1 MALPRLQLFEFN
13 DAKWAPAA
21 LRETLT
27 EALSRAIRWGKLNEG
42 LVEPLARCLEKAG
55 TSKVLDLCAGA
66 GGPAIVLSEAMA
78 ARGHAVHF
86 LMSDLYPSIPHWEAA
101 CREHPE
107 RLGFVRE
114 SVDATALPPGLVE
127 GRVPVI
133 INAQHH
139 FPPPLAR
146 SVLRGA
152 CEHAPAIFIG
162 ETLTRNPLSFAAMG
176 AAGLAGLYSTPFL
189 AKDKRLAKTAL
200 TWLSPIALAASVW
213 DGTVSSMRTYLPEE
227 LHEMV
232 ADLAGW
238 TWSWG
243 EFAHSGG
250 LGVGNWFSGQR
261 AK

>member
-1 MALPRLQLFEFN
+1 MAIPRLQLFEFN
-13 DAKWAPAA
+13 DASWAPAV

-42 LVEPLARCLEKAG
+42 LVAPLARCLEQAG

-78 ARGHAVHF
+78 ARGHDVHF

-101 CREHPE
+101 CRAHPE
-107 RLGFVRE
+107 RLGFVPQ
-114 SVDATALPPGLVE
+114 SVDATAIPAGLAE

-133 INAQHH
+133 INALHH

-146 SVLRGA
+146 RVLHGA
-152 CEHAPAIFIG
+152 CAHAPAVFIG
-162 ETLTRNPLSFAAMG
+162 ETLSRNPLSFAAMG

-189 AKDKRLAKTAL
+189 AKNHRLAKTAL
-200 TWLSPIALAASVW
+200 TWLSPLALAASVW
-213 DGTVSSMRTYLPEE
+213 DGTVSALRTYLPGE
-227 LHEMV
+227 LHRMV
-232 ADLAGW
+232 ADLPGW

-243 EFAHSGG
+243 TFAHSGG
-250 LGVGNWFSGQR
+250 LGVGSWFMGQR
-261 AK
+261 AR